1 MVMIVDSHTHPFTFP
16 SMLDLSDK
24 IKTTEDIAKFRSRY
38 PHLSLKKLE
47 SIEKPIDIVDALVMD
62 MDRYGVQKAVI
73 QPIPN
78 VGAEQVALAVAKHP
92 KRLFGL
98 CPLGETFELPP
109 KKYQLKD
116 DLEMRL
122 SEGITKYGLK
132 GIAEVHLGSFAD
144 EPEKIPTN
152 MVPLLNVLAKHRL
165 PLLVHTGW
173 SQHAGEIELRAS
185 NPIYLDNVAARYPEV
200 PIILAHMGRG
210 MNYFFEPALAVAL
223 RNSNVYLD
231 TADSSTEHIRIAA
244 ERLGT
249 DRMMFGTDWSPTQ
262 RFIKQP
268 SDVFGS
274 NLNRIYEAIHNETDL
289 ECVLGKTAEQ
299 LYGI

>member
-1 MVMIVDSHTHPFTFP
+1 
-16 SMLDLSDK
+16 MLDLSDK
-24 IKTTEDIAKFRSRY
+24 IKTTEDIAKFRTRY
-38 PHLSLKKLE
+38 PHLSLKRLE
-47 SIEKPIDIVDALVMD
+47 SVEKPIDIVDWLVKD
-62 MDRYGVQKAVI
+62 MDRYGVQRAVI

-78 VGAEQVALAVAKHP
+78 VGAKEVALAVAKHP
-92 KRLFGL
+92 KRLLGL

-109 KKYQLKD
+109 KKYR
-116 DLEMRL
+116 LEGELQTRI
-122 SEGITKYGLK
+122 SDGITKYGLK

-144 EPEKIPTN
+144 EPEKISAN
-152 MVPLLNVLAKHRL
+152 MVPLLDILAKHKF
-165 PLLVHTGW
+165 PLLIHTGW

-200 PIILAHMGRG
+200 PMILAHMGRG

-244 ERLGT
+244 EKLGP
-249 DRMMFGTDWSPTQ
+249 DRIMFGTDWSPTQ

-268 SDVFGS
+268 ADVFGS
-274 NLNRIYEAIHNETDL
+274 NLNRVYEAIHNETDL
-289 ECVLGKTAEQ
+289 DWILGKTALQ